1 MNMATSK
8 SSSLKIKDK
17 VVKSKTKPSFS
28 LPLKMSLDCPIEL
41 LELDSGNPRLQ
52 TGLDSPT
59 GSEDE
64 LINTLSD
71 IAALDELITSIST
84 NGYLNLE
91 PMIVIGDSENGPFKV
106 LEGNRRLATIKLI
119 RDPALARRL
128 RISVPAKISQSVI
141 DTTSKILCYRVA
153 TEDDARAFIGF
164 KHINGAQRWDAYA
177 KARYVTDWYKK
188 GAGKT
193 KISVIADCLGDNN
206 DTLRAY
212 IYSQLI
218 LEQAE
223 AANIWSVQDRANP
236 GRFAFSHIST
246 AIGRKEYQEHLGLGN
261 WSDTPPLKPI
271 KKEKLGNLDEV
282 LSFIYGSKSS
292 DQPALVKSQNP
303 DLKDLGL
310 AIVNPDAR
318 LVLKAKGTLDEARD
332 AFKNPDQAFHDA
344 IVTAN
349 IKLRRAIEL
358 ITKYDG
364 ADKAINA
371 VVDEVFERADTLNT
385 MTRKKKGYA
394 SAA

>member
-1 MNMATSK
+1 MATSK
-8 SSSLKIKDK
+8 SSNL
-17 VVKSKTKPSFS
+17 KSKLTTVKPKNRTPFA
-28 LPLKMSLDCPIEL
+28 LPLRISKNCPVEL
-41 LELDSGNPRLQ
+41 LELDSSNPRLQ
-52 TGLDSPT
+52 TGLDNLS

-64 LINTLSD
+64 LISTLSD

-91 PMIVIGDSENGPFKV
+91 PMIVIGPTDEGPFKV

-119 RDPALARRL
+119 QDPELARRL
-128 RISVPAKISQSVI
+128 RIKVPADISQDVVQS
-141 DTTSKILCYRVA
+141 TSEILCYRVA
-153 TEDDARAFIGF
+153 NEDEARAFIGF

-188 GAGKT
+188 GNGKIKVST
-193 KISVIADCLGDNN
+193 IADCLGDNN
-206 DTLRAY
+206 DTLRNY
-212 IYSQLI
+212 IYSLLI

-223 AANIWSVQDRANP
+223 AANIWTVQDRANP

-246 AIGRKEYQEHLGLGN
+246 AIGRKEYQEYLGLSN

-318 LVLKAKGTLDEARD
+318 LVLKNKGTLDEARD

-344 IVTAN
+344 IIAAN

-364 ADKAINA
+364 SDKAINA

-394 SAA
+394 SAT

>member
-1 MNMATSK
+1 MVANK
-8 SSSLKIKDK
+8 SSNLTTMVTKL
-17 VVKSKTKPSFS
+17 KSKKPTQFT
-28 LPLKMSLDCPIEL
+28 LPLKESKNCPVDL
-41 LELDSGNPRLQ
+41 LELDSSNPRLQ
-52 TGLDSPT
+52 TGLDSKSN
-59 GSEDE
+59 SEEE
-64 LINTLSD
+64 LIGTLAD

-91 PMIVIGDSENGPFKV
+91 PMIVIGSNDEGPFKV
-106 LEGNRRLATIKLI
+106 LEGNRRLATIKLL
-119 RDPALARRL
+119 RDPELARRL
-128 RISVPAKISQSVI
+128 RIKVPEKISADNIKS
-141 DTTSKILCYRVA
+141 TTSVLCYRVA
-153 TEDDARAFIGF
+153 NEDDARAFIGF

-188 GAGKT
+188 SGGKT
-193 KISVIADCLGDNN
+193 KISLIADCLGDNN
-206 DTLRAY
+206 DTLRTY

-223 AANIWSVQDRANP
+223 AAKIWTIQDRANP
-236 GRFAFSHIST
+236 GRFAFSHLST
-246 AIGRKEYQEHLGLGN
+246 AIGRKEYQEHLGLGS

-271 KKEKLGNLDEV
+271 KKEKLKNLDEV

-318 LVLKAKGTLDEARD
+318 LVLKNKGSLDDARD

-344 IVTAN
+344 IIAAN
-349 IKLRRAIEL
+349 IKLRRAIDL

-364 ADKAINA
+364 SDKAINA
-371 VVDEVFERADTLNT
+371 VVEEVFERADTLNT
-385 MTRKKKGYA
+385 MTRKKKGYK

>member
-1 MNMATSK
+1 MIMVANK
-8 SSSLKIKDK
+8 SSNLTTMVTKL
-17 VVKSKTKPSFS
+17 KSKKPTQFT
-28 LPLKMSLDCPIEL
+28 LPLKESKNCPVDL
-41 LELDSGNPRLQ
+41 LELDSSNPRLQ
-52 TGLDSPT
+52 TGLDSKSN
-59 GSEDE
+59 SEEE
-64 LINTLSD
+64 LIGTLAD

-91 PMIVIGDSENGPFKV
+91 PMIVIGSNDEGPFKV
-106 LEGNRRLATIKLI
+106 LEGNRRLATIKLL
-119 RDPALARRL
+119 RDPELARRL
-128 RISVPAKISQSVI
+128 RIKVPEKISADNIKS
-141 DTTSKILCYRVA
+141 TTSVLCYRVA
-153 TEDDARAFIGF
+153 NEDDARAFIGF

-188 GAGKT
+188 SGGKT
-193 KISVIADCLGDNN
+193 KISLIADCLGDNN
-206 DTLRAY
+206 DTLRTY

-223 AANIWSVQDRANP
+223 AAKIWTIQDRANP
-236 GRFAFSHIST
+236 GRFAFSHLST
-246 AIGRKEYQEHLGLGN
+246 AIGRKEYQEHLGLGS

-271 KKEKLGNLDEV
+271 KKEKLKNLDEV

-318 LVLKAKGTLDEARD
+318 LVLKNKGSLDDARD

-344 IVTAN
+344 IIAAN
-349 IKLRRAIEL
+349 IKLRRAIDL

-364 ADKAINA
+364 SDKAINA
-371 VVDEVFERADTLNT
+371 VVEEVFERADTLNT
-385 MTRKKKGYA
+385 MTRKKKGYK

>member
-1 MNMATSK
+1 MPVNK
-8 SSSLKIKDK
+8 SSSA
-17 VVKSKTKPSFS
+17 KSKVLILKTKKKTQFV
-28 LPLKMSLDCPIEL
+28 LPFKVSKNCPVEL
-41 LELDSGNPRLQ
+41 LELDSSNPRLQ
-52 TGLDSPT
+52 TGLDSPS

-64 LINTLSD
+64 LISTLSD

-91 PMIVIGDSENGPFKV
+91 PMIVIGSTDSGPFKV

-119 RDPALARRL
+119 RDPELARRL
-128 RISVPAKISQSVI
+128 RIKVPSKVSQEAINS
-141 DTTSKILCYRVA
+141 TSEILCYRVA
-153 TEDDARAFIGF
+153 SEDDARAFIGF

-188 GAGKT
+188 SAGKT
-193 KISVIADCLGDNN
+193 KISLIADCLGDNN
-206 DTLRAY
+206 DTLRTY
-212 IYSQLI
+212 IYSLLI
-218 LEQAE
+218 LEQAA
-223 AANIWSVQDRANP
+223 AANMWTVQDRANP

-246 AIGRKEYQEHLGLGN
+246 AIGRKEYQEYLGLES

-271 KKEKLGNLDEV
+271 KKEKLSNLDEV

-344 IVTAN
+344 IIAAN

-364 ADKAINA
+364 ADKAINI
-371 VVDEVFERADTLNT
+371 VVEEVFERADTLNT
-385 MTRKKKGYA
+385 MTKKKKGYV

>member
-1 MNMATSK
+1 MATSK
-8 SSSLKIKDK
+8 SLNL
-17 VVKSKTKPSFS
+17 KSKVTTLKPKNKTLFT
-28 LPLKMSLDCPIEL
+28 LPLRESKNCPVEL
-41 LELDSGNPRLQ
+41 LELDSSNPRLQ
-52 TGLDSPT
+52 TGLDNLS

-64 LINTLSD
+64 LISTLSD

-91 PMIVIGDSENGPFKV
+91 PMIVIGSTDEGPFKV

-119 RDPALARRL
+119 RNPELARRL
-128 RISVPAKISQSVI
+128 RIKVPADISHDVVKS
-141 DTTSKILCYRVA
+141 TSEILCYRVA
-153 TEDDARAFIGF
+153 NEDEARAFIGF

-188 GAGKT
+188 GGGKIKVST
-193 KISVIADCLGDNN
+193 IADCLGDNN
-206 DTLRAY
+206 DTLRNY
-212 IYSQLI
+212 IYSLLI
-218 LEQAE
+218 LEQAA
-223 AANIWSVQDRANP
+223 AANIWTIQDRANP
-236 GRFAFSHIST
+236 GRFSFSHIST
-246 AIGRKEYQEHLGLGN
+246 AIGRKEYQEYLGLSN
-261 WSDTPPLKPI
+261 WSDTPPMKPV

-318 LVLKAKGTLDEARD
+318 LVLKNKGTLDEARD

-344 IVTAN
+344 IVAAN

-364 ADKAINA
+364 SDKAINA
-371 VVDEVFERADTLNT
+371 VVEEVFERADTLNT

-394 SAA
+394 SAT

>member
-1 MNMATSK
+1 MIMPISK
-8 SSSLKIKDK
+8 SSNL
-17 VVKSKTKPSFS
+17 KSKVLIVKTKKKNQFV
-28 LPLKMSLDCPIEL
+28 LPFKESKNCPIEL
-41 LELDSGNPRLQ
+41 LELDSSNPRLQ
-52 TGLDSPT
+52 TGLDSPS

-64 LINTLSD
+64 LISTLSD

-91 PMIVIGDSENGPFKV
+91 PMIVIGSTDNGPFKV

-119 RDPALARRL
+119 RDPELARRL
-128 RISVPAKISQSVI
+128 RIKVPSKISQEVI
-141 DTTSKILCYRVA
+141 NSTSEILCYRVA
-153 TEDDARAFIGF
+153 SEDDARAFIGF

-188 GAGKT
+188 SAGKT
-193 KISVIADCLGDNN
+193 KISLIADCLGDNN
-206 DTLRAY
+206 DTLRTY
-212 IYSQLI
+212 IYSLLI
-218 LEQAE
+218 LEQAA
-223 AANIWSVQDRANP
+223 AANMWTVQDRANP

-246 AIGRKEYQEHLGLGN
+246 AIGRKEYQEYLGLES
-261 WSDTPPLKPI
+261 WSDSPPLKPI
-271 KKEKLGNLDEV
+271 KKEKLSNLDEV

-344 IVTAN
+344 IIAAN

-364 ADKAINA
+364 ADKAINI
-371 VVDEVFERADTLNT
+371 VVEEVFERADTLNT
-385 MTRKKKGYA
+385 MTKKKKGYV